1 MRVRGRKSVDS
12 ALDSAV
18 SIFLAIAV
26 YSTACA
32 ARWWKND
39 WEKEDVWSIIESSY
53 EWQGDDKKKVENEFL
68 KLKGTG
74 RK

>member
-1 MRVRGRKSVDS
+1 MVE
-12 ALDSAV
+12 
-18 SIFLAIAV
+18 
-26 YSTACA
+26 
-32 ARWWKND
+32 ND